1 MPIAGM
7 LTVKEAADQLGV
19 DPSSVRHAIL
29 AGRLAAAKAGRD
41 WLLRPADVAAYQ
53 ARRRNAGRRF
63 GARQRAAAR
72 SPAEG

>member
-7 LTVKEAADQLGV
+7 LTVKEAAAQLGV

-29 AGRLAAAKAGRD
+29 AGRLAAEKAGRD

-63 GARQRAAAR
+63 RTRQRAPTG
-72 SPAEG
+72 SPEEG